1 MGTLARRV
9 PRFALP
15 RPQGVGAA
23 SGLPAP
29 ATPGE
34 GRVPG
39 AGKGER
45 EGREREGPF
54 QDSRAET
61 LFYIQV
67 LNRIV
72 RKAFSG

>member
-45 EGREREGPF
+45 EREGPF

-67 LNRIV
+67 LNRVV
-72 RKAFSG
+72 RKSFSG